1 MEGPEKREKK
11 RAARGMSRD
20 REEEGG
26 EIRWQ
31 SREESHNA
39 RFKAKFTTVDRR

>member
-1 MEGPEKREKK
+1 VEGPEKREKK

-26 EIRWQ
+26 GGDKVAI
-31 SREESHNA
+31 SRGISQ
-39 RFKAKFTTVDRR
+39 RKVQGKIYDGG